1 MPLCWADDDP
11 LDQTVIDDITKAVP
25 GLKLKRSYGK
35 GSISARFKI
44 CFLDFALPSHM
55 LEIYDFPKSVRTGDL
70 LAVSFITTDSILAIF
85 RRSKNNIAAFRSGG
99 STTHMQLL
107 FLLRQHR

>member
-25 GLKLKRSYGK
+25 GLKLKRSYGNK
-35 GSISARFKI
+35 SNFFLLFI
-44 CFLDFALPSHM
+44 CLLDFALPSHM

-70 LAVSFITTDSILAIF
+70 LAVSIKFRIL
-85 RRSKNNIAAFRSGG
+85 
-99 STTHMQLL
+99 Q
-107 FLLRQHR
+107 

>member
-35 GSISARFKI
+35 KLNFFLLFI
-44 CFLDFALPSHM
+44 CLLDFALPSHM

-70 LAVSFITTDSILAIF
+70 LAVSIKFRIL
-85 RRSKNNIAAFRSGG
+85 
-99 STTHMQLL
+99 Q
-107 FLLRQHR
+107 

>member
-35 GSISARFKI
+35 KLNFFLLFT
-44 CFLDFALPSHM
+44 CLLDFALPSHM

-70 LAVSFITTDSILAIF
+70 LAVSIKFRIL
-85 RRSKNNIAAFRSGG
+85 
-99 STTHMQLL
+99 Q
-107 FLLRQHR
+107 